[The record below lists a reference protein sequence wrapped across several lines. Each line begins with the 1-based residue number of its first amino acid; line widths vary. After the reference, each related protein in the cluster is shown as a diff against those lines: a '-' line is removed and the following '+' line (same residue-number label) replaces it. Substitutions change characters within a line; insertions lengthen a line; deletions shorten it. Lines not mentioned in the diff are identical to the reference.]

1 MNKTKQP
8 LSSTLPHM
16 ISVLVIVAG
25 LSALILGY
33 VYELTKTPI
42 NKAKDQKKLEA
53 ISEVVYGDFDNN
65 PFEEKHIISTAD
77 GKGKVELYPARKD
90 GVITS
95 VAIKTYTN
103 NAFGGKMELMVGFFV
118 DGTINK
124 YKVIEQKETPGL
136 GTKVL
141 EEKFSSQFSGI
152 NPGRHVFKV
161 KQDGGDIDAVTA
173 ATISSR
179 AVIDAI
185 QRAFDAFNR
194 LNSSSAGSRHE

>member
-1 MNKTKQP
+1 MNKIKSP
-8 LSSTLPHM
+8 LSSSLSHM
-16 ISVLVIVAG
+16 IIVLVAVAG

-33 VYELTKTPI
+33 VYRLTEVPI
-42 NKAKDQKKLEA
+42 RKAKDQRELEA

-65 PFEEKHIISTAD
+65 PFEEKHIIPTAD
-77 GKGKVELYPARKD
+77 GKGKVELYPARKE
-90 GVITS
+90 GNITS

-124 YKVIEQKETPGL
+124 YKIIDQKETPGL
-136 GTKVL
+136 GTKVS
-141 EEKFSSQFSGI
+141 EAKFSSQFNGL
-152 NPGRHVFKV
+152 NPGKHIFKV
-161 KQDGGDIDAVTA
+161 RQDGGEIDAVTA

-185 QRAFDAFNR
+185 QRAFDAFR
-194 LNSSSAGSRHE
+194 KLNSSSAGN